1 MTFYNRPFQS
11 YKHVHDEDLSANIA
25 LSDITILLTSR
36 LLAYIVLSECKNISS
51 KLRFVY
57 AEFCLYVVVTCALSI
72 SSKNVE
78 TRLIMPRTPALDIY
92 DVVCSLSLLE

>member
-1 MTFYNRPFQS
+1 MAFYTRSFQS
-11 YKHVHDEDLSANIA
+11 YKNICDEDISANIA
-25 LSDITILLTSR
+25 LSDITILSTSR

-51 KLRFVY
+51 KLRFVHE
-57 AEFCLYVVVTCALSI
+57 EFCLCVVVTCALSI

>member
-11 YKHVHDEDLSANIA
+11 YKHIHDEDISANIA
-25 LSDITILLTSR
+25 LSDITILSTSR
-36 LLAYIVLSECKNISS
+36 LLAYIVLSECKNIFS
-51 KLRFVY
+51 KLRFGY
-57 AEFCLYVVVTCALSI
+57 EEFCLCVVVTCALSL
-72 SSKNVE
+72 SSKSME